1 MPPGGKDAEDGVVHP
16 STDHRAQL
24 AICHEKIGQR
34 KQRGGRLGEPRTDA
48 KPPIAEWTWCNL
60 PSAAWCFDCDYG
72 VCEMHLLTR
81 HEWHRTQPE

>member
-1 MPPGGKDAEDGVVHP
+1 MPDSEEAATELPLEHSSDL
-16 STDHRAQL
+16 R
-24 AICHEKIGQR
+24 ICHEKLGLR
-34 KQRGGRLGEPRTDA
+34 KQRGGRKGEPRTDP

>member
-1 MPPGGKDAEDGVVHP
+1 MPDSEEAAAELSVEHA
-16 STDHRAQL
+16 SQL
-24 AICHEKIGQR
+24 HICHEKIGQR

-60 PSAAWCFDCDYG
+60 PSAAWCFDDDHY

-81 HEWHRTQPE
+81 HDGHRTQIED